1 MYVFGKLFYSSIIS
15 FLAGVIFHSMF
26 LPLSL
31 GNTTLFVLLACG
43 ATFYLFGNQ
52 LIKIIGLILVFFLLG
67 FIRFDT
73 SIDIQQK
80 HSLDYFALEAI
91 EITLEGKITERPIIE
106 NSKQS
111 VVVDVDS
118 LVLGDKIEAVDTN
131 MIVRSYEALEL
142 EYGQS
147 IRFKT
152 IPQKPSSFD
161 ADGGRIFDYEHFL
174 EKDGIYYSGQGSD
187 IEITQPAPRTLISRL
202 YDLKSVLLDEIFK
215 SVPKPESSL
224 LAGVLLGE
232 KTALGDELEE
242 DFRTTGIMHIV
253 VLSGYNV
260 SLVIVAVMIMLAWLP
275 LYSRSIIAVVGIVLF
290 ALLVGAG
297 PTVIRASIM
306 ALFIV
311 LAKVLGKDYHIERAL
326 LFAAALMVMYNPW
339 VLYFDIS
346 FQFSFLA
353 TYGLIA
359 LSPWLEEKLAFIPK
373 TLMLRDSAVATIA
386 AQIMV
391 APLILYYIGDFSFVS
406 IVVNMLVLFMV
417 PISMLLGFVVA
428 VMSSFTPF
436 IATLLAV
443 PLSISLSYILWI
455 VEFFAD
461 IPFAKISINM
471 FSWWWLIPW
480 YLFIFYLV
488 HKDLKN

>member
-1 MYVFGKLFYSSIIS
+1 
-15 FLAGVIFHSMF
+15 
-26 LPLSL
+26 
-31 GNTTLFVLLACG
+31 
-43 ATFYLFGNQ
+43 
-52 LIKIIGLILVFFLLG
+52 
-67 FIRFDT
+67 
-73 SIDIQQK
+73 
-80 HSLDYFALEAI
+80 
-91 EITLEGKITERPIIE
+91 
-106 NSKQS
+106 
-111 VVVDVDS
+111 
-118 LVLGDKIEAVDTN
+118 
-131 MIVRSYEALEL
+131 
-142 EYGQS
+142 
-147 IRFKT
+147 
-152 IPQKPSSFD
+152 
-161 ADGGRIFDYEHFL
+161 
-174 EKDGIYYSGQGSD
+174 
-187 IEITQPAPRTLISRL
+187 
-202 YDLKSVLLDEIFK
+202 
-215 SVPKPESSL
+215 
-224 LAGVLLGE
+224 
-232 KTALGDELEE
+232 
-242 DFRTTGIMHIV
+242 
-253 VLSGYNV
+253 
-260 SLVIVAVMIMLAWLP
+260 
-275 LYSRSIIAVVGIVLF
+275 
-290 ALLVGAG
+290 
-297 PTVIRASIM
+297 
-306 ALFIV
+306 
-311 LAKVLGKDYHIERAL
+311 
-326 LFAAALMVMYNPW
+326 
-339 VLYFDIS
+339 
-346 FQFSFLA
+346 LA